1 MSKKEIQLIGLLAC
15 LGFVIIIGVY
25 LWRGASAN
33 SIEMETSKQAYAK
46 QIEDLQKAGKTDKS
60 TQANSAGAQ
69 STNSTQS
76 AANQTTPAATSAIPN
91 PAPTSTPAS
100 TVKSTNSIAAGSK
113 VGDIVKLGDVEM
125 VVTKSTTKYKVID
138 ITLNGNTPDQ
148 PPKLLLTENNRIIYE
163 IPADV
168 DVDVNVTEKT
178 KTDQSPLFN
187 GVKKAG
193 N

>member
-1 MSKKEIQLIGLLAC
+1 MNRKELLFIGLLAC
-15 LGFVIIIGVY
+15 IGFIIIIGAY
-25 LWRGASAN
+25 LWRGSSAN
-33 SIEMETSKQAYAK
+33 SKEIETSKQIYAK
-46 QIEDLQKAGKTDKS
+46 QTEELQKAGKTDKS
-60 TQANSAGAQ
+60 TQANSAVAQ

-76 AANQTTPAATSAIPN
+76 AANQTTPATTSTIPN
-91 PAPTSTPAS
+91 PTPTSTPTA

-125 VVTKSTTKYKVID
+125 VVTKSATKYKVID

-148 PPKLLLTENNRIIYE
+148 SPKLLLTENNRIIYE

-168 DVDVNVTEKT
+168 DVDINVTEKT
-178 KTDQSPLFN
+178 KIDQSPLFN
-187 GVKKAG
+187 GLKKAG

>member
-33 SIEMETSKQAYAK
+33 SKEMETSKQAYAK